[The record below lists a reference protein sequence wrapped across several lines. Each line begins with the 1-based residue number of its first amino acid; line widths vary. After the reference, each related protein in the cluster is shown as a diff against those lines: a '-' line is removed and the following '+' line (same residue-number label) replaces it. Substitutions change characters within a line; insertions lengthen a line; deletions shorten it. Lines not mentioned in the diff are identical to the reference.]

1 VRQHLVQVVDPPPCQ
16 AGVLQAPN
24 ELAAGEPADASAE
37 EGVEMPGGE
46 RRGDRLLEGDDDGA
60 VEREGH
66 GPPRWTTTVLV
77 CVKPSRAS
85 NPFSRP

>member
-1 VRQHLVQVVDPPPCQ
+1 M
-16 AGVLQAPN
+16 
-24 ELAAGEPADASAE
+24 AGEVPLAHALNLDDAGAE
-37 EGVEMPGGE
+37 VGEVPGGE
-46 RRGDRLLEGDDDGA
+46 RRGDRLLEGDDGA
-60 VEREGH
+60 IEREGH